1 MSQIHPS
8 DDGSTATRRSP
19 AKTGLGEGEAYWFY
33 GDLAVVRSPEGARPI
48 IIEHHM
54 THGASTPLHVHE
66 DLDDSFL
73 LLAGTLAIRC
83 ADQMLVAHPGDYVS
97 MPLGVPHVFRVVGDE
112 DAVLLQT
119 HATTTF
125 LDFIKA
131 VGTPVSHGRPDPTT
145 LDYEAMNQVATA
157 TGQPVMGPPM
167 TADEAD
173 AIVAAA
179 R

>member
-1 MSQIHPS
+1 MRQTHPS
-8 DDGSTATRRSP
+8 TSGATATQRRP
-19 AKTGLGEGEAYWFY
+19 ARTGLGEGDVYWFY
-33 GDLAVVRSPEGARPI
+33 GDQAIVRSPEGAWPI

-54 THGASTPLHVHE
+54 SHGASTPLHVHE

-73 LLAGTLAIRC
+73 LLAGTLAVRC
-83 ADQMLVAHPGDYVS
+83 GDETLVARPGDYVS
-97 MPLGVPHVFRVVGDE
+97 MPVGVPHVFRVVGDE

-131 VGTPVSHGRPDPTT
+131 VGTPAASGRPDP
-145 LDYEAMNQVATA
+145 ASMNDVATR
-157 TGQPVMGPPM
+157 TGQPVLGPPM

-173 AIVAAA
+173 AIVAAD
-179 R
+179 RRSQ

>member
-1 MSQIHPS
+1 MSQAGPTS
-8 DDGSTATRRSP
+8 TDTATQRRP
-19 AKTGLGEGEAYWFY
+19 ARTDLGEGDEYWFY
-33 GDLAVVRSPEGARPI
+33 GDLAIVRSPEGARPI

-54 THGASTPLHVHE
+54 SRGASTPLHVHN

-73 LLAGTLAIRC
+73 LLSGTLAVRC
-83 ADQMLVAHPGDYVS
+83 ADETLVARAGDYVS
-97 MPLGVPHVFRVVGDE
+97 MPVGVPHVFRVVGDE

-131 VGTPVSHGRPDPTT
+131 VGTPAERGRPDPAS
-145 LDYEAMNQVATA
+145 LDYAAMNQVASE
-157 TGQPVMGPPM
+157 TGQPVLGPPM
-167 TADEAD
+167 TAEEGD
-173 AIVAAA
+173 AIVAAD